1 MQLSKI
7 MRRGFLPTFFMLMA
21 MLMVACG
28 GPANQ
33 GGGNQPQK
41 ATADKQ
47 ILILPLSGIADI
59 KTFDPGLST
68 DAPSIT
74 AIDMVYT
81 GLVQLNDKLQ
91 ITDQLAASHSL
102 GADGLTWTFKLKP
115 NLKFSDGTP
124 LTSAD
129 VAYSIDR
136 ALDPALKS
144 ITSPAYLNLV
154 KDSDKRLAGKVSTLI
169 GDSLLTPDPQTISIV
184 TNAKAAYFLD
194 ALSYSSSYVVEKSL
208 VTKYGNDKFT
218 DHLTEGGGDGP
229 WKVSQYI
236 HGKEIDFIPNP
247 NYYGPKPLLK
257 KVVMPF
263 YKQADTTYK
272 AYQVGQ
278 VDASGVPSADL
289 AAAKALP
296 NGQFH
301 LIPNL
306 WISYYAMNFL
316 TPPFNNIKIRQAFDL
331 AIDKDAIAHNVYK
344 DTVTPTNHI
353 VPQGMPGFDA
363 NLTGPGGVKSTKGDP
378 AMAKQLFNQGMQEA
392 GYTLATLPPITFTVA
407 ISGSQDARNEF
418 QAVQQMW
425 QNTLGVSVKI
435 ESVDFN
441 VLLSEIPAATNNPK
455 GLQMWSIG
463 WIADYP
469 DAQDWLSLQF
479 AQGAANNNVNFGQN
493 STADASQQ
501 VATQAL
507 MKQADVNA
515 DSASRLQQYN
525 QAEQQLVNDVAWLPI
540 YQVNATVVRKPCVA
554 GVVDNAQQL
563 TPPDDWGNIYVS
575 TQTPCADSS
584 SFQ

>member
-1 MQLSKI
+1 MQLGKI
-7 MRRGFLPTFFMLMA
+7 MRRGFLPTFFMLLA

-28 GPANQ
+28 GPANT
-33 GGGNQPQK
+33 GTTVTK

-47 ILILPLSGIADI
+47 ILISPLSGIADI

-81 GLVQLNDKLQ
+81 GLVQLDDHLQ
-91 ITDQLAASHSL
+91 IKDQLAASHSL
-102 GADGLTWTFKLKP
+102 GADGLTWTFKLRP

-154 KDSDKRLAGKVSTLI
+154 KDSDQRLAGKVKTLI

-194 ALSYSSSYVVEKSL
+194 ALSYSCSYVVEKSL
-208 VTKYGNDKFT
+208 ITTYGNDKFT
-218 DHLTEGGGDGP
+218 DHLTQGGGDGP
-229 WKVSQYI
+229 WMVSQYI
-236 HGKEIDFIPNP
+236 HGKEIDFVPNP

-263 YKQADTTYK
+263 YKQADTTYR

-278 VDASGVPSADL
+278 VDGSGVPSADL

-316 TPPFNNIKIRQAFDL
+316 TPPFNNLKIRQAFAL
-331 AIDKDAIAHNVYK
+331 AVDRDAIAHSVYK
-344 DTVTPTNHI
+344 DTVTPTFHI

-363 NLTGPGGVKSTKGDP
+363 NLTGPLGVKSTKGDP
-378 AMAKQLFNQGMQEA
+378 TMAKQLFTQGMQEA
-392 GYTLATLPPITFTVA
+392 GYTLSTLPSITFTV
-407 ISGSQDARNEF
+407 STGGSADATHEF
-418 QAVQQMW
+418 EAVQQMW

-435 ESVDFN
+435 ETVDFN
-441 VLLSEIPAATNNPK
+441 VLLNDIPAATNNPK

-479 AQGAANNNVNFGQN
+479 AKGAANNNSNFGQN
-493 STADASQQ
+493 NSADAAQQ
-501 VATQAL
+501 AATQDL
-507 MKQADVNA
+507 MKQADVNPNQ
-515 DSASRLQQYN
+515 ASRLQQYN
-525 QAEQQLVNDVAWLPI
+525 QAEQQLVNDVAWMPI

-563 TPPDDWGNIYVS
+563 TPPDDWGSIFIS
-575 TQTPCADSS
+575 TQTPCADTS

>member
-1 MQLSKI
+1 MQLGKI
-7 MRRGFLPTFFMLMA
+7 IRRGFLPTFFMLMA

-28 GPANQ
+28 TSNPVPGATIT
-33 GGGNQPQK
+33 K

-47 ILILPLSGIADI
+47 ILISPLSGIADI
-59 KTFDPGLST
+59 KTFDAALST

-74 AIDMVYT
+74 AIDMINT
-81 GLVQLNDKLQ
+81 GLVQLDDKLQ
-91 ITDQLAASHSL
+91 IKDQLAASHSL
-102 GADGLTWTFKLKP
+102 GTDGLTWTFKLRP
-115 NLKFSDGTP
+115 NLMFSDGQP

-154 KDSDKRLAGKVSTLI
+154 KDSDQRLAGKVKTLI
-169 GDSLLTPDPQTISIV
+169 GDSLLIPDPQTISIV

-194 ALSYSSSYVVEKSL
+194 ALSYSCSYVVEKSL
-208 VTKYGNDKFT
+208 ITKYGNDKFT
-218 DHLTEGGGDGP
+218 DHLTEGGSSGP

-236 HGKEIDFIPNP
+236 HGKEIDFVPNP
-247 NYYGPKPLLK
+247 NYYGAKPLLK

-278 VDASGVPSADL
+278 VDGSGIPSADL

-316 TPPFNNIKIRQAFDL
+316 TKPFDNLKIRQAFAL
-331 AIDKDAIAHNVYK
+331 AVDRDAIAHSVYK
-344 DTVTPTNHI
+344 DTVTPTFHI
-353 VPQGMPGFDA
+353 VPQGMPGYDTA
-363 NLTGPGGVKSTKGDP
+363 LTGPLGVKSTKGDQ
-378 AMAKQLFNQGMQEA
+378 AQAKQLFTQGMQEA
-392 GYTLATLPPITFTVA
+392 GYTLATLPPITFTV
-407 ISGSQDARNEF
+407 STGGSADATHEF
-418 QAVQQMW
+418 EAVQQMW
-425 QNTLGVSVKI
+425 QTTLGVSVKI
-435 ESVDFN
+435 ETVDFN
-441 VLLSEIPAATNNPK
+441 VLLNDIPAATNNPK

-469 DAQDWLSLQF
+469 DPQDWLSLQF
-479 AQGAANNNVNFGQN
+479 AKGAANNNMNFGQN
-493 STADASQQ
+493 SSADASQQ
-501 VATQAL
+501 ASIQDL
-507 MKQADVNA
+507 MQQADVNP
-515 DSASRLQQYN
+515 DSAARLQQYN
-525 QAEQQLVNDVAWLPI
+525 QAEQQLVNDVAWMPI
-540 YQVNATVVRKPCVA
+540 YQVNATIVRKPCVS

-563 TPPDDWGNIYVS
+563 TSPDDWGSIFIS
-575 TQTPCADSS
+575 TQTPCADTS

>member
-1 MQLSKI
+1 MQLGKI
-7 MRRGFLPTFFMLMA
+7 MKRGFLPTFLMLIA

-28 GPANQ
+28 GTTNQ
-33 GGGNQPQK
+33 GPTVTK

-47 ILILPLSGIADI
+47 ILISPLSGIADI

-81 GLVQLNDKLQ
+81 GLVQLDDKLQ
-91 ITDQLAASHSL
+91 IKDQLAASHSL
-102 GADGLTWTFKLKP
+102 GADGLTWTFKLKDG
-115 NLKFSDGTP
+115 LKFSDGTP

-154 KDSDKRLAGKVSTLI
+154 KDSDQRLAGKVKTLI
-169 GDSLLTPDPQTISIV
+169 GDSLLTPDPQTISII

-194 ALSYSSSYVVEKSL
+194 ALSYSCSYVVEKKL
-208 VTKYGNDKFT
+208 IDKYGNDKFT

-229 WKVSQYI
+229 WTVSQYI
-236 HGKEIDFIPNP
+236 HGKEIDFVPNP

-278 VDASGVPSADL
+278 VDGSGVPSADL

-316 TPPFNNIKIRQAFDL
+316 TPPFNNLKIRQAFAL
-331 AIDKDAIAHNVYK
+331 AIDKDAIAHSVYK
-344 DTVTPTNHI
+344 DTVTATNHI
-353 VPQGMPGFDA
+353 VPAGMPGYDA
-363 NLTGPGGVKSTKGDP
+363 ALTGPLGVKGTKGDP
-378 AMAKQLFNQGMQEA
+378 TQAKTLFTQGMQEA
-392 GYTLATLPPITFTVA
+392 GYTLSTLPPITFTVA
-407 ISGSQDARNEF
+407 TGGSADASHEF

-435 ESVDFN
+435 ETVDFN
-441 VLLSEIPAATNNPK
+441 VLLNDIPAATNNPK

-469 DAQDWLSLQF
+469 DPQDWLSLQF
-479 AQGAANNNVNFGQN
+479 AKGAANNNSNFGQN
-493 STADASQQ
+493 NSADAAQQ
-501 VATQAL
+501 AATQDL
-507 MKQADVNA
+507 MKQADVNP
-515 DSASRLQQYN
+515 DQASRMQQYN
-525 QAEQQLVNDVAWLPI
+525 QAEQQLVNDVAWLPM
-540 YQVNATVVRKPCVA
+540 YQVNATIVRKPCVA

-563 TPPDDWGNIYVS
+563 TPPDDWGSIFIS
-575 TQTPCADSS
+575 TQTPCADTT